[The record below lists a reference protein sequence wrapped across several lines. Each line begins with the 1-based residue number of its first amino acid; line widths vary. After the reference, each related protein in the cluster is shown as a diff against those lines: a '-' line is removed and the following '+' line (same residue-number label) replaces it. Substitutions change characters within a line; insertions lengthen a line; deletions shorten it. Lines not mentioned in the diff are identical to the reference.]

1 MKRLIYIFCGIL
13 TLVMLFTSCK
23 SSKQI
28 GFLPSGE
35 PSNPYL
41 SSKMQLTFP
50 YKGDKMSMGGT
61 MKMKQNERIQLSV
74 QLPVIRTEVVRIDI
88 TPEEV
93 LFVDRMNKRFVKA
106 TRAEMIPFL
115 PKGSDFEKLQKR
127 LMDASKPGGKNVLTG
142 KEIGLTSSMAEAKIQ
157 LYDFSSDE
165 INVTATEVSAK
176 YAQVEFNDLI
186 KLLFDL

>member
-1 MKRLIYIFCGIL
+1 MKRSIYIFCGIL
-13 TLVMLFTSCK
+13 TLVILFTSCK

-28 GFLPSGE
+28 GMLPSGE

-93 LFVDRMNKRFVKA
+93 LLVDRMNKRFVKA
-106 TRAEMIPFL
+106 TRAEMTSFL

-142 KEIGLTSSMAEAKIQ
+142 KEIGLTSSMAEAKVQ

-165 INVTATEVSAK
+165 MNVTATEVSSK

>member
-28 GFLPSGE
+28 GILPSGE

-93 LFVDRMNKRFVKA
+93 LLLLVKV
-106 TRAEMIPFL
+106 RIVGIFP
-115 PKGSDFEKLQKR
+115 
-127 LMDASKPGGKNVLTG
+127 V
-142 KEIGLTSSMAEAKIQ
+142 
-157 LYDFSSDE
+157 
-165 INVTATEVSAK
+165 
-176 YAQVEFNDLI
+176 
-186 KLLFDL
+186 

>member
-1 MKRLIYIFCGIL
+1 MKKRMKKLTILLLLLGASLAHADLQTLDNQALQAVEAQAGADLSLKLSLNHTSTYQFDDAVGGACDKTAMSNTGLGYCHLGI
-13 TLVMLFTSCK
+13 
-23 SSKQI
+23 
-28 GFLPSGE
+28 
-35 PSNPYL
+35 
-41 SSKMQLTFP
+41 
-50 YKGDKMSMGGT
+50 
-61 MKMKQNERIQLSV
+61 SV
-74 QLPVIRTEVVRIDI
+74 
-88 TPEEV
+88 
-93 LFVDRMNKRFVKA
+93 NKRFVKA
-106 TRAEMIPFL
+106 TRAEMTPFL

>member
-1 MKRLIYIFCGIL
+1 
-13 TLVMLFTSCK
+13 
-23 SSKQI
+23 
-28 GFLPSGE
+28 
-35 PSNPYL
+35 
-41 SSKMQLTFP
+41 
-50 YKGDKMSMGGT
+50 
-61 MKMKQNERIQLSV
+61 MKQNERIQLSV

-93 LFVDRMNKRFVKA
+93 LLVDRMNKRFVKA
-106 TRAEMIPFL
+106 TRAEMTPFL

-142 KEIGLTSSMAEAKIQ
+142 KKIQ

-165 INVTATEVSAK
+165 MNVTATEVSSK